1 LAEYER
7 TEKLWNPRHPDYKY
21 NTKRSVYGELADPLE
36 AICHKR
42 LTGAEIFAVLKE
54 LRGRYRRELNK
65 LNALGGK
72 YKSRLWYFEK
82 MHFLRSVI
90 ENRKAEREA
99 KVSNTKVICWRE
111 IYHNPFSSPMRAPR
125 VRSPAKRTRSPPASQ
140 HCTTKYSASS

>member
-99 KVSNTKVICWRE
+99 KVRNKKVIC
-111 IYHNPFSSPMRAPR
+111 SG
-125 VRSPAKRTRSPPASQ
+125 
-140 HCTTKYSASS
+140 